1 MNPTYPCVVTITP
14 EREREIE
21 AMLRTITETV
31 LDCTR
36 KIGHSIH
43 ITVHTYPDR
52 DYAVPDATVY
62 HEVNSQYTL
71 YNTFGAD
78 TTNLFTKPKS
88 GLTLKD
94 RLRFTDEQVA
104 EITAKL
110 NPAME
115 EIAKISIELDCTVS
129 IHVTMVN
136 HERAWEEIFII
147 PKDCFKTKLTSLDG
161 FLAKSRDAREKHW
174 KHYE

>member
-36 KIGHSIH
+36 KIGHSID

-52 DYAVPDATVY
+52 EYAVPMPVIFYKMND
-62 HEVNSQYTL
+62 QYTL
-71 YNTFGAD
+71 YDTFCAD
-78 TTNLFTKPKS
+78 TNALFTKTKN
-88 GLTLKD
+88 GFTLKD
-94 RLRFTDEQVA
+94 RLGFTDSQVT

-110 NPAME
+110 NPALE
-115 EIAKISIELDCTVS
+115 ELAKISIELDCTVGIMTTVLS
-129 IHVTMVN
+129 DKTVC
-136 HERAWEEIFII
+136 EEIFII
-147 PKDCFKTKLTSLDG
+147 PKDCFKTKLTGLDG